1 MTPNS
6 FRQNKIELATLLG
19 KVSRPF
25 LRDEQTHPNK
35 KKIAPT
41 SIIPT
46 KEEYLQVYNQ
56 IQNELA
62 YDLLLFDESVFQFGQ
77 EIAPDGSQTLRYVF
91 MQSFRKF
98 VSFEDSSIYDT
109 LLDES
114 VEEYRELYYQSDEC
128 YVDNAFPFYIRYDYN
143 EFTCRGRNH
152 PCSHLH
158 FVLPDSGRIALKIQ
172 MNPLTFAIFCV
183 KMAYRDVWEQLISTE
198 DTRRAIDASRNS
210 CIRLT
215 SKFWSDEESDLYIL

>member
-1 MTPNS
+1 MIHNDYLKP
-6 FRQNKIELATLLG
+6 
-19 KVSRPF
+19 
-25 LRDEQTHPNK
+25 
-35 KKIAPT
+35 
-41 SIIPT
+41 IIPT

-77 EIAPDGSQTLRYVF
+77 DIASDGSMTLRYVF

-98 VSFEDSSIYDT
+98 VSFEDSSLYGT

-114 VEEYRELYYQSDEC
+114 VEEYREMYYQSDEC
-128 YVDNAFPFYIRYDYN
+128 YVENSFPFYIRYDYN
-143 EFTCRGRNH
+143 ELTCRGRMH

-172 MNPLTFAIFCV
+172 MNPLTFAIFCI
-183 KMAYRDVWEQLISTE
+183 KMAYRDVWKQLISAE
-198 DTRRAIDASRNS
+198 DTKRVIDASKNS
-210 CIRLT
+210 CNRLT